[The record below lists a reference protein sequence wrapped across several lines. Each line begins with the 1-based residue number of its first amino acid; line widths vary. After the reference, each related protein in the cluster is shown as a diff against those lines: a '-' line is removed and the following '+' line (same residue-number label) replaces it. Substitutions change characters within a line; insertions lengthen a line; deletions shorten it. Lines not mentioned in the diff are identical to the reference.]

1 MLLID
6 SACLPSKFFLLH
18 LLDFFQLPEVPDATE
33 IFERTLDDGYRGESE
48 TEPPSSEPSPKNS
61 EQIEEVEVEDY
72 EISEALTKSMHK
84 AEVKEEEVKE
94 HDEEKAEKAEGE
106 KNDGEDHP
114 SCEDSIHQK
123 EEEGDA
129 GVRTDKAERDIPK
142 STKKGKKKK
151 KKKDKTKKENDE
163 DRDRSFRRS
172 YSRGYSRDSY
182 SRGRYSRRYDSRSL
196 TPRRSRSGLFEEFM
210 DFMRYRDEIRHDR
223 F

>member
-1 MLLID
+1 MLHVEYQMLLID

-18 LLDFFQLPEVPDATE
+18 LLDFFHLPEVPDETE

-48 TEPPSSEPSPKNS
+48 TEPPSSEHPPKNS
-61 EQIEEVEVEDY
+61 EQMEEVEVEDY
-72 EISEALTKSMHK
+72 DISEALTKSMHK
-84 AEVKEEEVKE
+84 AEVKEEEAKE
-94 HDEEKAEKAEGE
+94 HDEEKVEEE

-114 SCEDSIHQK
+114 SCQDSIHQK

-129 GVRTDKAERDIPK
+129 GVHTDKAERDIPK
-142 STKKGKKKK
+142 STKKGKKKKK

-182 SRGRYSRRYDSRSL
+182 SRGRYSRRYDSRSSL
-196 TPRRSRSGLFEEFM
+196 NAKTKQIRLVRVVHGLHEV
-210 DFMRYRDEIRHDR
+210 
-223 F
+223 

>member
-1 MLLID
+1 MLHVEYQMLLID

-18 LLDFFQLPEVPDATE
+18 LLDFFHLPEVPDETE

-61 EQIEEVEVEDY
+61 E
-72 EISEALTKSMHK
+72 
-84 AEVKEEEVKE
+84 
-94 HDEEKAEKAEGE
+94 HDEEKVEEE

-129 GVRTDKAERDIPK
+129 GVHTDKAERDIPK

-151 KKKDKTKKENDE
+151 KDKTKKENDE
-163 DRDRSFRRS
+163 DRDRSLRRS

-196 TPRRSRSGLFEEFM
+196 TPRRSRSGLFE
-210 DFMRYRDEIRHDR
+210 
-223 F
+223 

>member
-1 MLLID
+1 MLHVEFQMLLID

-18 LLDFFQLPEVPDATE
+18 LLDFFHLPEVPDETE

-48 TEPPSSEPSPKNS
+48 TEPPSSEHPPKNS
-61 EQIEEVEVEDY
+61 EQMEEVEV
-72 EISEALTKSMHK
+72 LTKSMHK
-84 AEVKEEEVKE
+84 AEVKEEEAKE
-94 HDEEKAEKAEGE
+94 HDEEKVEEE

-129 GVRTDKAERDIPK
+129 GVHTDKAERDIPK

-151 KKKDKTKKENDE
+151 KDKTKKENDE
-163 DRDRSFRRS
+163 DRDRSLRRS

-182 SRGRYSRRYDSRSL
+182 SRGRYSRRYDSRSSL
-196 TPRRSRSGLFEEFM
+196 NAKTKQIRLVRVVHGLHEV
-210 DFMRYRDEIRHDR
+210 
-223 F
+223 